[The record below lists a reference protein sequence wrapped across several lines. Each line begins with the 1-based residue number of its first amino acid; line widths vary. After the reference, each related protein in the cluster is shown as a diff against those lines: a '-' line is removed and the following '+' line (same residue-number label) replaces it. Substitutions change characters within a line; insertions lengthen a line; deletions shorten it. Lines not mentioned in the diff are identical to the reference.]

1 MAYGDKKLEVNI
13 FPEAKKEAILRI
25 TYQFLWETLA
35 YLLAQWKEIIS
46 GGGVLLFSCTRY
58 S

>member
-1 MAYGDKKLEVNI
+1 MAYGDKKREVII

-35 YLLAQWKEIIS
+35 YPLAQWEEIIT
-46 GGGVLLFSCTRY
+46 GGVLLFSCTRY

>member
-1 MAYGDKKLEVNI
+1 VAYGDKKREVII

-35 YLLAQWKEIIS
+35 YPLAQWKEIIT
-46 GGGVLLFSCTRY
+46 GGVLLFSCTRY